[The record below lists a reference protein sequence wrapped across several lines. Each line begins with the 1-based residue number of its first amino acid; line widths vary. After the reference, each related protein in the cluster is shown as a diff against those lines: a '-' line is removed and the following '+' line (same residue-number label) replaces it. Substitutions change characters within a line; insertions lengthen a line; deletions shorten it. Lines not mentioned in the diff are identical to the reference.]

1 MLFSKVFNW
10 LRYKTLPPSFLFLNR
25 LFLERDS
32 KHRRVMSN
40 LGLTFR
46 NSKWSPYARTNVTIA
61 DKRTYLNLALTL
73 FGLLVALL
81 VTLNFNSLYD
91 SSWVQSRVAGLLWFI
106 TDADLYL
113 KTALTSSFICLVHTS
128 LMSLRAKILPFNET
142 PMDSPSTVTLTN
154 SGVRSLTRRHKSLL
168 YVWLTNNLESDQF
181 DSLYDAKSSLSPTLY
196 KSLFSLSFLL
206 NQSTAVHSNQ
216 QFETRNTLSPS
227 SDFQMLSLEFE
238 LFKSKDNFQQTR
250 SFNTMA
256 NWSLSSIHTEL
267 SHTNPEITTPKGL
280 FYMPD
285 FSTAQLNRVVN
296 SLPELSPLKTSVD
309 NQLTLIRWNRWLYKY
324 SVLHRSSIKA
334 AARITDA
341 KKLLNTGF
349 YDSSLFSRNLWASP
363 TLGTS
368 SDSETTALLGSLHRS
383 LYGDYRNLYQISSPT
398 LTPGSNYLATSNVKL
413 LNFYESS
420 YYWWAQRAY
429 SVLSLG
435 SDSAIFKPQLNTLS
449 SSNLLHTSTNAAN
462 AHSKASLPVEA
473 ILSNSVSPFRK
484 SGDLTLG
491 TPLNTPSTTD
501 VYLNYYDRT
510 LFSKVRVEMTK
521 SLLQNKS
528 QGDISTYSPRRI

>member
-73 FGLLVALL
+73 FGLLVAL
-81 VTLNFNSLYD
+81 VFTLNFSSLYD
-91 SSWVQSRVAGLLWFI
+91 SSWIQTRLAGLLWFI

-128 LMSLRAKILPFNET
+128 LMSLKAKVSPFNEALV
-142 PMDSPSTVTLTN
+142 DSSPTTTIAN
-154 SGVRSLTRRHKSLL
+154 PGVRSLTRRHKSLL
-168 YVWLTNNLESDQF
+168 YVWLTNNLESEQF
-181 DSLYDAKSSLSPTLY
+181 DNLYDAKSSLSPALY
-196 KSLFSLSFLL
+196 KSIFSLSFLL
-206 NQSTAVHSNQ
+206 NQSASVHSNPQ
-216 QFETRNTLSPS
+216 LETRSALAPS
-227 SDFQMLSLEFE
+227 SNLQMLSLEFE
-238 LFKSKDNFQQTR
+238 IFRSRDNSHQTQ
-250 SFNTMA
+250 SFNTTA

-267 SHTNPEITTPKGL
+267 SLTNPEITTPKGL

-363 TLGTS
+363 TLGAS
-368 SDSETTALLGSLHRS
+368 SEGETVALLGSLHRS

-398 LTPGSNYLATSNVKL
+398 LVPGSNYLATSNVKL

-429 SVLSLG
+429 SMLSLG
-435 SDSAIFKPQLNTLS
+435 SDSAVFKPQLNTLS
-449 SSNLLHTSTNAAN
+449 SSNLLRTSVDAAN
-462 AHSKASLPVEA
+462 AHSKASLPIEA
-473 ILSNSVSPFRK
+473 ILSNSVSPFRT
-484 SGDLTLG
+484 SNDLARG
-491 TPLNTPSTTD
+491 ASLNTPSSTD

-528 QGDISTYSPRRI
+528 QGEISIYSPRRI

>member
-61 DKRTYLNLALTL
+61 DKRTYLNLALSL
-73 FGLLVALL
+73 FGFIVVLIVA
-81 VTLNFNSLYD
+81 LNFNSLYD
-91 SSWVQSRVAGLLWFI
+91 SSWVQSRLAGLLWFI

-113 KTALTSSFICLVHTS
+113 KTALTSSFICLVHAS
-128 LMSLRAKILPFNET
+128 LMSLKAKVSPFSET
-142 PMDSPSTVTLTN
+142 TVDSPSNLTLTN
-154 SGVRSLTRRHKSLL
+154 PGVRSLTRRHKSLL
-168 YVWLTNNLESDQF
+168 YVWLTNNLESEQF
-181 DSLYDAKSSLSPTLY
+181 DNLYDAKSSLSPALY
-196 KSLFSLSFLL
+196 KSIFSLSFLL
-206 NQSTAVHSNQ
+206 NQSASVQSTP
-216 QFETRNTLSPS
+216 QFDTRNTMSPS
-227 SDFQMLSLEFE
+227 SHLQMLSLEFE
-238 LFKSKDNFQQTR
+238 VFRSKDNPYQSQ
-250 SFNTMA
+250 SFNAMA

-267 SHTNPEITTPKGL
+267 SLTNPTISTPKGL

-349 YDSSLFSRNLWASP
+349 YDSSLFSRNLWAAP

-368 SDSETTALLGSLHRS
+368 SDSETVTLLGSLHQS
-383 LYGDYRNLYQISSPT
+383 LYGDYRNLYQTSSPN
-398 LTPGSNYLATSNVKL
+398 LTPGSNYLATSNIKL

-435 SDSAIFKPQLNTLS
+435 SDSAVFKPQLNTLS
-449 SSNLLHTSTNAAN
+449 SSNLLRTSTETAN
-462 AHSKASLPVEA
+462 AQSKVSLPIET
-473 ILSNSVSPFRK
+473 ILSNSVSPFRTPV
-484 SGDLTLG
+484 DLTPG
-491 TPLNTPSTTD
+491 VSLNTTSNTD

-528 QGDISTYSPRRI
+528 QGEISTYSPRRL